1 MGFKTGLLVVC
12 VLVGALT
19 SVGASSASVKPQ
31 TISLLELD
39 TIFAPTGG
47 YNFNSQAA
55 PGPGQGFAFGGTVY
69 KWAGAKRGAAFGHLA
84 AICTVVTGAQAL
96 CNGVI
101 FLPGRKLEPLAATNI
116 NSENAPNDIPVVGGT
131 GAYVGA
137 QGYMRSTPIGG
148 TNSNKSRLVIHLS

>member
-1 MGFKTGLLVVC
+1 MRFKTGLLVAC
-12 VLVGALT
+12 VLAGALT

-31 TISLLELD
+31 TINLLELD
-39 TIFAPTGG
+39 TSFAPLGG
-47 YNFNSQAA
+47 YNFRSQAP
-55 PGPGQGFAFGGTVY
+55 PGPGQGFAFGGTVF

-84 AICTVVTGAQAL
+84 AMCTVVTATEAL

-101 FLPGRKLEPLAATNI
+101 FLPAGKLELLAATNI
-116 NSENAPNDIPVVGGT
+116 NNEGADDIPIVGGT

-148 TNSNKSRLVIHLS
+148 SDSNKSSLVIHLT

>member
-1 MGFKTGLLVVC
+1 MRFTTGLMVVC

-19 SVGASSASVKPQ
+19 SVGASTASVKPQ
-31 TISLLELD
+31 AISLLEID
-39 TIFAPTGG
+39 TSFAPTGG
-47 YNFNSQAA
+47 YSFTSHGP

-101 FLPGRKLEPLAATNI
+101 FLPGGKLELLAATNI
-116 NSENAPNDIPVVGGT
+116 NSNNAPSDIPVVGGT

-148 TNSNKSRLVIHLS
+148 SNSNKSRLVIHLS